1 MEIIPV
7 GDAHCDFLYYM
18 VNRGYSFGAS
28 PLSTQAVS
36 LQGMREGNA
45 ALQLFAA
52 WIDPDSR
59 IEPIQQCLTLIDAY
73 KRLLASCDALTPFD
87 AGFTPSS
94 GKIAAILTVEGG
106 EAVQG
111 RPENVR
117 ILYEL
122 GVRAMT
128 LTWNATNELASPA
141 MTRKDKGLTAAGRE
155 IVHEMERVGMAVD
168 VAHLGDLGIDGVL
181 SETEKPIF
189 SSHTNARAVFDHR
202 RSLSDRHIKEIASRG
217 GVIGVNY
224 YSPQLVRTGRAELTD
239 VVRHIAHIAEVG
251 GVKCVVLGSDFDG
264 MGPQSYPV
272 GLSSW
277 ADMQSLIAEM
287 RKAGFGEDDI
297 KLIAYEN
304 LAGYFIRFA
313 AQS

>member
-18 VNRGYSFGAS
+18 VNRGYSFS
-28 PLSTQAVS
+28 EPPLSTQAVS
-36 LQGMREGNA
+36 LSGMRAGGA

-73 KRLLASCDALTPFD
+73 KRLLASCDALTPFGT
-87 AGFTPSS
+87 GFSPTQ

-111 RPENVR
+111 HPENVR
-117 ILYEL
+117 LLHEL

-128 LTWNATNELASPA
+128 LTWNATNDLASPA
-141 MTRKDKGLTAAGRE
+141 MTKKDRGLTAAGRE

-181 SETEKPIF
+181 NETDKPIF

-202 RSLSDRHIKEIASRG
+202 RSLTDRHIKEIAARG

-224 YSPQLVRTGRAELTD
+224 YSPQLVRTGRASIND
-239 VVRHIAHIAEVG
+239 VVRHIAHVAEIG
-251 GVKCVVLGSDFDG
+251 GTKCVVLGSDFDG

-277 ADMQSLIAEM
+277 AEVPNLIEAM
-287 RKAGFGEDDI
+287 KDAGFSQDDI
-297 KLIAYEN
+297 GDIAYNN
-304 LAGYFIRFA
+304 LARYFGRFVK
-313 AQS
+313 